1 MLKQNGKLAFS
12 FHHSRAEGWA
22 AIAQAISDSGFFVFD
37 VFPIHAELMASTP
50 KAAANDPISLDAII
64 VCSKESYDNGTSIE
78 ACIAEYSHYSKL
90 LLDKGKAIS
99 VADRFVILASQLM
112 RYCVNNRLNYAK
124 TKGIIEAAHPEL
136 VSSSNTYQET
146 FFGSL

>member
-1 MLKQNGKLAFS
+1 MLAALQFDLLFSGKIF
-12 FHHSRAEGWA
+12 
-22 AIAQAISDSGFFVFD
+22 I
-37 VFPIHAELMASTP
+37 
-50 KAAANDPISLDAII
+50 ISL
-64 VCSKESYDNGTSIE
+64 NN
-78 ACIAEYSHYSKL
+78 SKL